1 MCGASQRSRLSH
13 DNRFRPNGALR
24 APAGATALDPWS
36 CRWTTWLQWL
46 DYMLANIGFFTQQGL
61 ILYFWLASYN
71 ALRKRELAAGMRPVD
86 LYKWAVILYAG
97 MELVLLF
104 VYFGSG
110 FYTIALAHSIIQAV
124 CSFAAATVF
133 VVLFV
138 RLRHALE
145 PSATLL
151 VAKRNL
157 RAKRPSRTPVAAASQ
172 PVAHSPL
179 GVSYGTASAAEEAA
193 RAETDR
199 DRHRKMSKIQSVAV
213 VCTLANLFRCVMMV
227 YQAVLF
233 GQGEFSFPDFWW
245 LLIMLDYGFT
255 EIFAFGAVLY
265 ILRKPTQ
272 RRVEGTSASEV
283 AEGGAPP
290 SAGTASYQS
299 LPVTE
304 RKERAVTGS
313 TVSMEASSR
322 SDAVYYD
329 AEAQEDY
336 DLVATM
342 NDEEEEDDDDAYSDG
357 PGGNYSLSLSSNMD
371 EGVEWRVAGMVVPV
385 VADAPRPSPPLMV
398 PQKPAP
404 RRGLEPVKESVES
417 DVAFPYRSNEK

>member
-1 MCGASQRSRLSH
+1 
-13 DNRFRPNGALR
+13 
-24 APAGATALDPWS
+24 
-36 CRWTTWLQWL
+36 
-46 DYMLANIGFFTQQGL
+46 
-61 ILYFWLASYN
+61 
-71 ALRKRELAAGMRPVD
+71 
-86 LYKWAVILYAG
+86 
-97 MELVLLF
+97 
-104 VYFGSG
+104 
-110 FYTIALAHSIIQAV
+110 
-124 CSFAAATVF
+124 VF